1 LAAGDLFRQKRYN
14 SGAAATNPYKPLS
27 LLTANK
33 DPAMEEIKRQVG
45 RAQRRLVLEQFL
57 KVFGWS
63 LFASLLIAVVGLAI
77 PRIWALNIQQQI
89 WDWSW
94 IGGGLGAGMVMAWI
108 WTWVI
113 RRSKLDAA
121 IEIDRRFGLKERVSS
136 TLALSPDELSSD
148 VGKALM
154 TDAIRRVERIDVR
167 EQFSVSPT
175 WRTLLP
181 LAPAIGVIVLAL
193 LPIAVIKQAGASSE
207 QPAAIQKQIK
217 TATQKLLEK
226 VRDQQKK
233 AEELG
238 LKDSDVL
245 KEVNKELNKLAN
257 KDTADRKDALLK
269 LNDLAKE
276 IEKRKQDLGGADK
289 MRKELDKL
297 KDIAKGPADKMAEAL
312 KEGDFGKAQ
321 QEMQKLKEE
330 LKNGTLGKEDQE
342 KLAQQL
348 EQMKDKLQQAVQD
361 QKEARERLQQQ
372 IEKKLADGNIGE
384 AAKLQQQ
391 LDKMN
396 QNADQ
401 QQKMMQELADKL
413 GQAAQNLKE
422 GGDPQ
427 QAMQQL
433 DKLSKDLQAM
443 QQQLDQLDNL
453 QEILDQLADAKDAM
467 KCPNCQGAGCPDCQ
481 NNGDADGK
489 GKGKK
494 GKGKG
499 DTNQPNEGGQG
510 EGRRP
515 EEQTDTSKY
524 NTRVAADP
532 KAGESVRIGDA
543 SGPNKAGKTLEA
555 VKEEIQA
562 TLAKEPDALED
573 VTLPRDQRE
582 NAKQYFEKLRKGE

>member
-1 LAAGDLFRQKRYN
+1 
-14 SGAAATNPYKPLS
+14 
-27 LLTANK
+27 
-33 DPAMEEIKRQVG
+33 MEEIKRQVG

-57 KVFGWS
+57 RVCGWS
-63 LFASLLIAVVGLAI
+63 LFASLLIAAIGLAI
-77 PRIWALNIQQQI
+77 PRIWALNIEQRV

-94 IGGGLGAGMVMAWI
+94 IGGGLGAGLVMAWI
-108 WTWVI
+108 WTWLI

-136 TLALSPDELSSD
+136 TLSLSPDELSSD

-181 LAPAIGVIVLAL
+181 LAPAIGVVVLAL

-207 QPAAIQKQIK
+207 QPAEIKKQIK

-245 KEVNKELNKLAN
+245 KEVNRELDKLAN

-269 LNDLAKE
+269 LNDLAKD

-348 EQMKDKLQQAVQD
+348 EQMKDKLQHAVQD

-391 LDKMN
+391 LDQMN

-467 KCPNCQGAGCPDCQ
+467 KCANCQGAGCPECQ
-481 NNGDADGK
+481 GNGDADGK

-524 NTRVAADP
+524 NTRVSADP

-543 SGPNKAGKTLEA
+543 SGPNKSSKTLEA